1 MGLDFNRDFSP
12 RPDQERAFEA
22 QLALAVEYQL
32 PVFLH
37 ERDAHERFAPIL
49 KAYRD
54 HLVGAVVHCFTGSR
68 QALFDYLDLDC
79 HIGITGWVCDER
91 RGKPLAELVHN
102 IPDNRLLLETDAPYL
117 LPRDLP
123 EAPPKKRRNEPSL
136 LPWIGKRVASL
147 RGQDVKPSPY
157 EQDSNR
163 SGLASPVKAHTKRR
177 DHLPFRLTDHF
188 RMGRMMEQMCGV
200 GRQGLK
206 LVIGV
211 LGAIEAHDFTAVV
224 GHPVPGIREADFDGA
239 HGQAGRENLDFI
251 GLALVQFF
259 GADRFHN
266 SNDDLAAVKPASITQ
281 PARNCCTSSRPNGQP
296 SSRPSFISTG
306 MRSP

>member
-1 MGLDFNRDFSP
+1 MNEPHTTHCGTDIPRWADIGVNLTDKQFRDDRDEVLERARRAGVTWQLLTGTNVDESRQAMELASQHHDLFATAGLHPHSARFYSPALENELRELLSQDSVKAAGEMGLDFNRDFSP

-22 QLALAVEYQL
+22 QLALAVEYRL

-123 EAPPKKRRNEPSL
+123 EPPPKKRRNEPSL
-136 LPWIGKRVASL
+136 LPWIGERVATL
-147 RGQDVKPSPY
+147 RAQDV
-157 EQDSNR
+157 
-163 SGLASPVKAHTKRR
+163 ASVA
-177 DHLPFRLTDHF
+177 
-188 RMGRMMEQMCGV
+188 QMTSANA
-200 GRQGLK
+200 R
-206 LVIGV
+206 
-211 LGAIEAHDFTAVV
+211 
-224 GHPVPGIREADFDGA
+224 
-239 HGQAGRENLDFI
+239 
-251 GLALVQFF
+251 ALFQSD
-259 GADRFHN
+259 A
-266 SNDDLAAVKPASITQ
+266 
-281 PARNCCTSSRPNGQP
+281 
-296 SSRPSFISTG
+296 
-306 MRSP
+306 

>member
-1 MGLDFNRDFSP
+1 MKEPHTTHCKTDIPHWADIGVNLTDKQFRDDQDEVLERARSAGVTWQLLTGTNVDESRLAMELASQHNDLFSTAGLHPHSARFYSPALEKELRELLTQKSVKAAGEMGLDFNRDFSP

-22 QLALAVEYQL
+22 QLALAVEYRL

-37 ERDAHERFAPIL
+37 ERDAHERFLSIL

-123 EAPPKKRRNEPSL
+123 EPPPKKRRNEPSL
-136 LPWIGKRVASL
+136 LPWIGKRVATL
-147 RGQDVKPSPY
+147 REQDV
-157 EQDSNR
+157 
-163 SGLASPVKAHTKRR
+163 ASVAQ
-177 DHLPFRLTDHF
+177 LTSANA
-188 RMGRMMEQMCGV
+188 RA
-200 GRQGLK
+200 L
-206 LVIGV
+206 
-211 LGAIEAHDFTAVV
+211 FT
-224 GHPVPGIREADFDGA
+224 P
-239 HGQAGRENLDFI
+239 NL
-251 GLALVQFF
+251 
-259 GADRFHN
+259 
-266 SNDDLAAVKPASITQ
+266 
-281 PARNCCTSSRPNGQP
+281 
-296 SSRPSFISTG
+296 
-306 MRSP
+306 

>member
-1 MGLDFNRDFSP
+1 MMQEPQTTHFKTDIPHWADIGVNLTDKQFRDDQDEVLERARSGGVNWQLLTGTNVDESRQALELASQHDDLFSTAGLHPHSARFYSPALEKEMRELLSHHSVKAAGEMGLDFNRDFSP

-22 QLALAVEYQL
+22 QLALAVEYRL

-147 RGQDVKPSPY
+147 RGQDVARVAGMTS
-157 EQDSNR
+157 DNAR
-163 SGLASPVKAHTKRR
+163 VL
-177 DHLPFRLTDHF
+177 FR
-188 RMGRMMEQMCGV
+188 
-200 GRQGLK
+200 
-206 LVIGV
+206 
-211 LGAIEAHDFTAVV
+211 
-224 GHPVPGIREADFDGA
+224 
-239 HGQAGRENLDFI
+239 
-251 GLALVQFF
+251 
-259 GADRFHN
+259 
-266 SNDDLAAVKPASITQ
+266 
-281 PARNCCTSSRPNGQP
+281 
-296 SSRPSFISTG
+296 
-306 MRSP
+306 

>member
-1 MGLDFNRDFSP
+1 MTAPHNTSPDKAPVHWADIGVNLTDKQFRDDRDEVLERARSAGVSWQLLTGTNVDESRQAMALASQHDDLFATAGLHPHSARFYSPALENELRELLSQQNVKAAGEMGLDFNRDFSP

-22 QLALAVEYQL
+22 QLALAVEYRL

-123 EAPPKKRRNEPSL
+123 EPPPKKRRNEPSL
-136 LPWIGKRVASL
+136 LPWVGKRVASL
-147 RGQDVKPSPY
+147 RGQGVAQVAGMTS
-157 EQDSNR
+157 ENAR
-163 SGLASPVKAHTKRR
+163 SL
-177 DHLPFRLTDHF
+177 FR
-188 RMGRMMEQMCGV
+188 
-200 GRQGLK
+200 
-206 LVIGV
+206 
-211 LGAIEAHDFTAVV
+211 
-224 GHPVPGIREADFDGA
+224 
-239 HGQAGRENLDFI
+239 
-251 GLALVQFF
+251 
-259 GADRFHN
+259 
-266 SNDDLAAVKPASITQ
+266 
-281 PARNCCTSSRPNGQP
+281 
-296 SSRPSFISTG
+296 
-306 MRSP
+306 

>member
-1 MGLDFNRDFSP
+1 MTAPHNTSPDKAPVHWADIGVNLTDKQFRDDRDEVLERARCAGVTWQLLTGTNVDESRQAMELASQHDDLFATAGLHPHSARFYSPALENELRELLSQESVKAAGEMGLDFNRDFSP

-22 QLALAVEYQL
+22 QLALAVEYRL

-91 RGKPLAELVHN
+91 RGKPLADLVHN

-123 EAPPKKRRNEPSL
+123 EPPPKKRRNEPSL
-136 LPWIGKRVASL
+136 LPWIGERVATL
-147 RGQDVKPSPY
+147 RGQDV
-157 EQDSNR
+157 
-163 SGLASPVKAHTKRR
+163 ASVA
-177 DHLPFRLTDHF
+177 
-188 RMGRMMEQMCGV
+188 QMTSANA
-200 GRQGLK
+200 R
-206 LVIGV
+206 
-211 LGAIEAHDFTAVV
+211 
-224 GHPVPGIREADFDGA
+224 
-239 HGQAGRENLDFI
+239 
-251 GLALVQFF
+251 ALFQSD
-259 GADRFHN
+259 A
-266 SNDDLAAVKPASITQ
+266 
-281 PARNCCTSSRPNGQP
+281 
-296 SSRPSFISTG
+296 
-306 MRSP
+306 

>member
-1 MGLDFNRDFSP
+1 MKEPHTTHCKTDIPHWADIGVNLTDKQFRDDQNEVLERARSAGVTWQLLTGTNVDESRLAMELASQHDDLFSTAGLHPHSARFYSPALEKELRELLTQKSVKAAGEMGLDFNRDFSP

-22 QLALAVEYQL
+22 QLALAVEYRL

-37 ERDAHERFAPIL
+37 ERDAHERFLSIL

-123 EAPPKKRRNEPSL
+123 EPPPKKRRNEPSL
-136 LPWIGKRVASL
+136 LPWIGKRVATL
-147 RGQDVKPSPY
+147 REQDV
-157 EQDSNR
+157 
-163 SGLASPVKAHTKRR
+163 ASVAQ
-177 DHLPFRLTDHF
+177 LTYANA
-188 RMGRMMEQMCGV
+188 RA
-200 GRQGLK
+200 L
-206 LVIGV
+206 
-211 LGAIEAHDFTAVV
+211 FT
-224 GHPVPGIREADFDGA
+224 P
-239 HGQAGRENLDFI
+239 NL
-251 GLALVQFF
+251 
-259 GADRFHN
+259 
-266 SNDDLAAVKPASITQ
+266 
-281 PARNCCTSSRPNGQP
+281 
-296 SSRPSFISTG
+296 
-306 MRSP
+306 

>member
-1 MGLDFNRDFSP
+1 MKEPHTTHCKTDIPHWADIGVNLTDKQFRDDQDEVLERARSAGVTWQLLTGTNVDESRLAMELASQHNDLFSTAGLHPHSARFYSPALEKELRELLTQKSVKAAGEMGLDFNRDFSP

-22 QLALAVEYQL
+22 QLALAVEYRL

-49 KAYRD
+49 KAHRD

-123 EAPPKKRRNEPSL
+123 ESPPKKRRNEPSL
-136 LPWIGKRVASL
+136 LPWIGKRVATL
-147 RGQDVKPSPY
+147 REQDV
-157 EQDSNR
+157 
-163 SGLASPVKAHTKRR
+163 ASVAQ
-177 DHLPFRLTDHF
+177 LTSANA
-188 RMGRMMEQMCGV
+188 RA
-200 GRQGLK
+200 L
-206 LVIGV
+206 
-211 LGAIEAHDFTAVV
+211 FT
-224 GHPVPGIREADFDGA
+224 P
-239 HGQAGRENLDFI
+239 NL
-251 GLALVQFF
+251 
-259 GADRFHN
+259 
-266 SNDDLAAVKPASITQ
+266 
-281 PARNCCTSSRPNGQP
+281 
-296 SSRPSFISTG
+296 
-306 MRSP
+306 

>member
-1 MGLDFNRDFSP
+1 MKEPHTTHCKTDIPHWADIGVNLTDKQFRDDQDEVLERARSAGVTWQLLTGTNVDESRLAMELASQHNDLFSTAGLHPHSARFYSPALEKELRELLTQKSVKAAGEMGLDFNRDFSP

-22 QLALAVEYQL
+22 QLALAVEYRL

-49 KAYRD
+49 KAHRD

-123 EAPPKKRRNEPSL
+123 EPPPKKRRNEPSL
-136 LPWIGKRVASL
+136 LPWIGKRVATL
-147 RGQDVKPSPY
+147 REQDV
-157 EQDSNR
+157 
-163 SGLASPVKAHTKRR
+163 ASVAQ
-177 DHLPFRLTDHF
+177 LTSANA
-188 RMGRMMEQMCGV
+188 RA
-200 GRQGLK
+200 L
-206 LVIGV
+206 
-211 LGAIEAHDFTAVV
+211 FT
-224 GHPVPGIREADFDGA
+224 P
-239 HGQAGRENLDFI
+239 NL
-251 GLALVQFF
+251 
-259 GADRFHN
+259 
-266 SNDDLAAVKPASITQ
+266 
-281 PARNCCTSSRPNGQP
+281 
-296 SSRPSFISTG
+296 
-306 MRSP
+306 